1 MAKIYPVL
9 TDSQL
14 RNLPSTAEAK
24 VYSRL
29 RDDLSDDFLIIHG
42 KSYVAT
48 RKDGGHDDGEA
59 DFVIFCA
66 GHGLL
71 TVEVKGGGV
80 AYCPETGWA
89 SVDRFGNSHE
99 IKDPVAQA
107 RNQKYAFFNQLKMHR
122 EWNALRRRIAL
133 GHAVLLPDVDRVE
146 EIEMLECPNAIV
158 GGSRALRDVAN
169 WLNEVYDYWEGDD
182 CSPLGADGLRV
193 IERVLCH
200 AIHVRPLLR
209 DILEDDNAVRLRLTA
224 EQASV
229 LRTLGRRKRAAI
241 VGAAGTGKT
250 VLALEKARMLANAG
264 ARVLL
269 LCYNK
274 PLGAV
279 LSRQFDPAGK
289 VFACTFHQFCQHCCR
304 RCVEMGRTDPMARAQ
319 AEVPDD
325 DYFDIQLPLAAFY
338 AIEELGD
345 ELRFDAI
352 VIDEGQDF
360 GEEFWLPVEMA
371 MKSSADSSMYVF
383 YDENQRLYSRV
394 SSFPIPESESYPLT
408 KNCRNSKPVHDLA
421 YRYYEGAPADDSG
434 IAGVDP
440 MPLAAPH
447 LCGQAKKIAQKAT
460 ELIHDEGVPPSEI
473 AVLVAGKPKE
483 QYYDLLRSET
493 LPRLAR
499 WSREEH
505 FQERSVLIDTVRR
518 FKGLERDVI
527 FLWLDDQS
535 VAEVAIM
542 YVGVSRAKS
551 VLYLVADSD
560 SLEQLQLAS
569 RTA

>member
-1 MAKIYPVL
+1 
-9 TDSQL
+9 
-14 RNLPSTAEAK
+14 
-24 VYSRL
+24 
-29 RDDLSDDFLIIHG
+29 
-42 KSYVAT
+42 
-48 RKDGGHDDGEA
+48 
-59 DFVIFCA
+59 
-66 GHGLL
+66 LL

-80 AYCPETGWA
+80 AYSPETGWK
-89 SVDRFGNSHE
+89 SVDRFGNFHE

-107 RNQKYAFFNQLKMHR
+107 RSQKFAFLDQLKLHR
-122 EWNALRRRIAL
+122 EWNALRRRIAF

-146 EIEMLECPNAIV
+146 DIELPECPNEIV
-158 GGSRALRDVAN
+158 GGSRALRDVAK
-169 WLNEVYDYWEGDD
+169 WLTEVFDYWEGDD
-182 CSPLGADGLRV
+182 CTPLGSDGLRV
-193 IERVLCH
+193 VEQALCH
-200 AIHVRPLLR
+200 PIHVRPLLR
-209 DILEDDNAVRLRLTA
+209 DILEDDNALRLRLTA
-224 EQASV
+224 QQSSV

-264 ARVLL
+264 AKVLL

-279 LSRQFDPAGK
+279 LNRQFDPAGK

-304 RCVEMGRTDPMARAQ
+304 RSVETGHSDPMERVQ
-319 AEVPDD
+319 AEVPYD
-325 DYFDIQLPLAAFY
+325 DYFEIQLPLAAFY
-338 AIEELGD
+338 AIEDLGD

-371 MKSSADSSMYVF
+371 MKSSADSFMYVF

-421 YRYYEGAPADDSG
+421 YRYYDGAPADDSG

-440 MPLAAPH
+440 VPLAAPQ
-447 LCGQAKKIAQKAT
+447 LRGQAKKIAQKAT
-460 ELIHDEGVPPSEI
+460 ELIHNEGVPPSEI
-473 AVLVAGKPKE
+473 AVLVAGRPKE

-493 LPRLAR
+493 LPRSAR

-518 FKGLERDVI
+518 FKGLERDAI
-527 FLWLDDQS
+527 FLWLDKKS
-535 VAEVAIM
+535 VAEAAIM

-551 VLYLVADSD
+551 VLYVVADSD
-560 SLEQLQLAS
+560 SLGQLQLPS
-569 RTA
+569 RT